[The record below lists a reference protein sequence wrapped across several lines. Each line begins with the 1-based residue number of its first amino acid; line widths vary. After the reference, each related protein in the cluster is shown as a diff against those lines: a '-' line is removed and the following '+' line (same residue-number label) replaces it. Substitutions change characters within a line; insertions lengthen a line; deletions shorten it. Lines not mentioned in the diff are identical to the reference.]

1 MFSPT
6 SSGGSCRSQ
15 MQEGFPAGR
24 KPTKA
29 QNLERTC
36 GVGQKKRSFPMSLK
50 MKAAEEVSLGRPVKA
65 VARALDVAPK
75 RVREWSQMYQ
85 KGAFDA
91 MQKDPNFVM
100 RERKRIRGGGR
111 PLEDGGLEGKLVEFF
126 KACMEDKHP
135 LITTLLR
142 VEALSIDESWCG
154 GLENPNFIQTSSS
167 WISRFLIR
175 NKLTLRVPT
184 QVGQKLPSAYER
196 IWKAAAKFVL
206 QETEGVEAENCWH
219 GDETAKNTEHVPKK
233 VVAPKGSKSV
243 PCKTAGQQKDRTTAF
258 LVMNGRGRKLPVF
271 LIFHGEEAVNTRI
284 AQGSRK
290 RNNNTI
296 RQQLNRAQR
305 LGKIR
310 GRFNFYVNKTAWMT
324 EKAMLEWIQTTWK
337 YRSDSLGVL
346 QPKSV
351 LIVDDHS
358 AHYTKKVKEA
368 LAKMNTKLIIIP
380 GPDSKSTDNGCVI

>member
-85 KGAFDA
+85 KGVFDA

-167 WISRFLIR
+167 WISRF
-175 NKLTLRVPT
+175 
-184 QVGQKLPSAYER
+184 
-196 IWKAAAKFVL
+196 F
-206 QETEGVEAENCWH
+206 
-219 GDETAKNTEHVPKK
+219 
-233 VVAPKGSKSV
+233 
-243 PCKTAGQQKDRTTAF
+243 
-258 LVMNGRGRKLPVF
+258 
-271 LIFHGEEAVNTRI
+271 
-284 AQGSRK
+284 
-290 RNNNTI
+290 
-296 RQQLNRAQR
+296 
-305 LGKIR
+305 
-310 GRFNFYVNKTAWMT
+310 
-324 EKAMLEWIQTTWK
+324 
-337 YRSDSLGVL
+337 
-346 QPKSV
+346 
-351 LIVDDHS
+351 
-358 AHYTKKVKEA
+358 
-368 LAKMNTKLIIIP
+368 
-380 GPDSKSTDNGCVI
+380 